1 MGEEFGTRPEALYT
15 AIGPSIGVCC
25 YEVDE
30 PVAKEFLA
38 LTHLQP
44 EKFVFAKE
52 GGKYQLDL
60 WECNRQVMAA
70 AGVPESHISVGGVC
84 TQCHSDLLF
93 FPPGNRRKARR
104 SGRRFWKSKRKE
116 GRRKWSLKPVPSAP
130 RNCRVRREE
139 TEGKGF
145 CRMGAL
151 PVVARAAL
159 HQWEEPAISGTGA
172 AARCF
177 LPAVRCNA
185 CSAELQHQH
194 PPGGGKSGHTPGA
207 PRHFPAAY

>member
-1 MGEEFGTRPEALYT
+1 MGAHCCLPKAARAAALYT

-44 EKFVFAKE
+44 EKFVFEKE

-93 FPPGNRRKARR
+93 SHRATAG
-104 SGRRFWKSKRKE
+104 KRGGLAAFLEIKE
-116 GRRKWSLKPVPSAP
+116 ERGQA
-130 RNCRVRREE
+130 
-139 TEGKGF
+139 
-145 CRMGAL
+145 
-151 PVVARAAL
+151 
-159 HQWEEPAISGTGA
+159 
-172 AARCF
+172 
-177 LPAVRCNA
+177 
-185 CSAELQHQH
+185 
-194 PPGGGKSGHTPGA
+194 
-207 PRHFPAAY
+207 